1 LCSGSRCLTGPATAR
16 RRRSTCSSRRRRAC
30 PGTATRQTR
39 RRARRQV
46 PDARQRSGPDVQRV
60 GWVGV
65 EGAARVGPLY
75 DLGAGRR
82 PLHIGSKRHRR
93 FGRLRTLREVDDG
106 GARGLVQ
113 HRGQRPRLRPQTQL
127 DEWQV
132 PSHHAGLGRAPPGDS
147 WLMPARH
154 PRASSGGSGGACAWQ
169 CVALI

>member
-1 LCSGSRCLTGPATAR
+1 MPHWPSDSTPSAIDMLFTSPSCMSWNCNAPNSAQGAAAGP
-16 RRRSTCSSRRRRAC
+16 
-30 PGTATRQTR
+30 
-39 RRARRQV
+39 

-147 WLMPARH
+147 WRMPARH